1 MPVLREDV
9 ECFGDDTCYSLAF
22 GVPAIF
28 MLVATLII
36 IMGKPLYKMVP
47 QQGNILVRVFG
58 AIGRAL
64 KKKVDGEHAEHWM
77 DLFGGLSLTRPV
89 ADGLFWPHE

>member
-1 MPVLREDV
+1 
-9 ECFGDDTCYSLAF
+9 
-22 GVPAIF
+22 

-36 IMGKPLYKMVP
+36 IMGKPLYKMVS

-58 AIGRAL
+58 PIGCAL
-64 KKKVDGEHAEHWM
+64 KKKVDGEYAEHWM

-89 ADGLFWPHE
+89 AGGVFWPHK

>member
-36 IMGKPLYKMVP
+36 IMGKPLYKMVL

-58 AIGRAL
+58 AIGRVL

-89 ADGLFWPHE
+89 AGGLSRPPE